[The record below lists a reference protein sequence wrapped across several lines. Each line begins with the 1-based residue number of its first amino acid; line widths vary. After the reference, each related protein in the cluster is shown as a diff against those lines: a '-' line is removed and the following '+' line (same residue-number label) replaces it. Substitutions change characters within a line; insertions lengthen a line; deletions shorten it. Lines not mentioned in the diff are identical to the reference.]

1 MLGQGIDPQALAIV
15 AGCILLWG
23 LVSAR
28 LERWNVTPAMTFIAF
43 GLICANEPL
52 ALLKVQAGSEA
63 VRAIAQLALA
73 MVLFTD
79 ALRVNLRRLKAEVG
93 PPVRLLAIGMPLTI
107 GLGTVGALWTLGPVN
122 PWIAAVIA
130 TAVSPTDAA
139 LISPIV
145 DNRWVPSEVRDELN
159 LESGL
164 NDGIATP
171 IFTFFLAEAVNDL
184 GGSGQAPVTA
194 LWSMLGGAA
203 GGFVIGLVGARL
215 LRLATRRGWA
225 ADRHHP
231 LAILALALFVYGAA
245 LSVHANGFVAAFA
258 GGVGFGAAWF
268 SPGRDS
274 STAEVGDQSLT
285 LASGGGQLLSM
296 IVWFLFGALLV
307 TALEHASWAAVGY
320 AALSLTVVRGL
331 AVAIAM
337 VGGRHDRATRAFV
350 AWFGPRGLA
359 TVVFALLA
367 YGELRAAACQ
377 LRPGGHHVRGAHERR
392 RARGDRRRRGEV
404 VCPSPRWRAGVLATR
419 RGRVRLR
426 NVASRVE
433 PARPASPVAYRG
445 SSSLDGSGSA
455 ASRSATSASPSRSP
469 WASGPAPD
477 SRLPR
482 RRPSLVRG
490 GPSGGCREMN
500 EVRCSAL

>member
-28 LERWNVTPAMTFIAF
+28 LERWNVAPAMTFIAL
-43 GLICANEPL
+43 GLVCANEPL
-52 ALLKVQAGSEA
+52 ELLKVEPGSEA

-93 PPVRLLAIGMPLTI
+93 PPVRLLTIGLPLTVA
-107 GLGTVGALWTLGPVN
+107 LGTVGALWTLGSVN

-139 LISPIV
+139 LIAPIV
-145 DNRWVPSEVRDELN
+145 DNRAVPSGVRDELN

-184 GGSGQAPVTA
+184 GGSGQAPAAA
-194 LWSMLGGAA
+194 LWGLLGGAV
-203 GGFVIGLVGARL
+203 GGFAIGLVGARL
-215 LRLATRRGWA
+215 LRLATSRGWA
-225 ADRHHP
+225 GTRHHP
-231 LAILALALFVYGAA
+231 IAILALALFVYGAA
-245 LSVHANGFVAAFA
+245 LSAHANGFVATFA
-258 GGVGFGAAWF
+258 AGVGFGAAWF

-274 STAEVGDQSLT
+274 STSKVEDGSLA
-285 LASGGGQLLSM
+285 LAGGGGQLLSM

-307 TALEHASWAAVGY
+307 PALEHASWAMVAY

-331 AVAIAM
+331 AVAVAM
-337 VGGRHDRATRAFV
+337 VGSRHDRATRAFV

-367 YGELRAAACQ
+367 YGELRTGQANFVLAVITCVVLLSVVVHGATAAAGARWFAR
-377 LRPGGHHVRGAHERR
+377 RPG
-392 RARGDRRRRGEV
+392 
-404 VCPSPRWRAGVLATR
+404 AGQ
-419 RGRVRLR
+419 
-426 NVASRVE
+426 
-433 PARPASPVAYRG
+433 G
-445 SSSLDGSGSA
+445 SSSSA
-455 ASRSATSASPSRSP
+455 GDERGYAT
-469 WASGPAPD
+469 
-477 SRLPR
+477 
-482 RRPSLVRG
+482 
-490 GPSGGCREMN
+490 
-500 EVRCSAL
+500 

>member
-1 MLGQGIDPQALAIV
+1 VLGQGIDPQGLAIV

-28 LERWNVTPAMTFIAF
+28 LERWSISPAMTFIAF

-52 ALLKVQAGSEA
+52 SLLKVQPGSEA
-63 VRAIAQLALA
+63 VRAIAQVALA

-79 ALRVNLRRLKAEVG
+79 ALRVNLRRLRSEVG
-93 PPVRLLAIGMPLTI
+93 SPVRLLTIGMPLTI
-107 GLGTVGALWTLGPVN
+107 ALGTVGALWTLGSVN

-139 LISPIV
+139 LIAPIV

-184 GGSGQAPVTA
+184 GGSGQSPATA
-194 LWSMLGGAA
+194 LWGLFGGAV

-215 LRLATRRGWA
+215 LRLATDRGWA
-225 ADRHHP
+225 GRQHHA
-231 LAILALALFVYGAA
+231 LAILALALFLYGGA

-258 GGVGFGAAWF
+258 GGAGFGAAWF
-268 SPGRDS
+268 APGRDS
-274 STAEVGDQSLT
+274 STSEAGGDSLI

-307 TALEHASWAAVGY
+307 SALEHASWAALGY
-320 AALSLTVVRGL
+320 AVLSLTVVRGL
-331 AVAIAM
+331 AIAVAMI
-337 VGGRHDRATRAFV
+337 GSRHDRTTRAFV

-359 TVVFALLA
+359 TVVFALIA
-367 YGELRAAACQ
+367 YGELHEGQANFVLAVVTCVVLLSVVVHGATAAVGA
-377 LRPGGHHVRGAHERR
+377 RWFARREGGGHGPSR
-392 RARGDRRRRGEV
+392 RAGGERGY
-404 VCPSPRWRAGVLATR
+404 AT
-419 RGRVRLR
+419 
-426 NVASRVE
+426 
-433 PARPASPVAYRG
+433 
-445 SSSLDGSGSA
+445 
-455 ASRSATSASPSRSP
+455 
-469 WASGPAPD
+469 
-477 SRLPR
+477 
-482 RRPSLVRG
+482 
-490 GPSGGCREMN
+490 
-500 EVRCSAL
+500 

>member
-23 LVSAR
+23 LLSAR

-43 GLICANEPL
+43 GLIFANEPL

-107 GLGTVGALWTLGPVN
+107 GLGTVGALWILGPVN

-145 DNRWVPSEVRDELN
+145 DNRWVPSGVRDELN

-194 LWSMLGGAA
+194 LWSMVGGAA

-225 ADRHHP
+225 AGRHHP

-245 LSVHANGFVAAFA
+245 LSVHANGFVATFA

-274 STAEVGDQSLT
+274 SNAEVGDQSLT

-331 AVAIAM
+331 AVAVAL

-367 YGELRAAACQ
+367 YGELRAADANFVLAVITCVV
-377 LRPGGHHVRGAHERR
+377 LMSVVAHGATAVAG
-392 RARGDRRRRGEV
+392 ARWFARRRGGGQGF
-404 VCPSPRWRAGVLATR
+404 SPPAEDESG
-419 RGRVRLR
+419 LR

-433 PARPASPVAYRG
+433 PARPASPSPTAAPRRPMVRG
-445 SSSLDGSGSA
+445 QPLRGLRPPPLRPDPLG
-455 ASRSATSASPSRSP
+455 R
-469 WASGPAPD
+469 PA
-477 SRLPR
+477 RLPT
-482 RRPSLVRG
+482 P
-490 GPSGGCREMN
+490 GCQGDAPVSFGEDPR
-500 EVRCSAL
+500 VAAAR